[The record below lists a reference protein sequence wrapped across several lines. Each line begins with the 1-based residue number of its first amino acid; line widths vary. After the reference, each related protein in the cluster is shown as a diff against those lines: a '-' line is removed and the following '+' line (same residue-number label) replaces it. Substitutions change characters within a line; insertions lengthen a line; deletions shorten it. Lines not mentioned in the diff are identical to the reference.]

1 MYILI
6 ITNSMDLTVDSIIH
20 RFSNT
25 VCFFRLNTDKFN
37 DYEIK
42 VSNEDTI
49 ITNIISNVS
58 ININDCYGVYYRK
71 ITLPDLRE
79 FDIKYRNLMYKEM
92 MTIIEG
98 IAENA
103 GKVALTRPSILKKAD
118 NKIVQIHVA
127 KEVGF
132 TIPPSLLTNSNI
144 SAQKFVETQNSSI
157 VKPISVG
164 RINTSQTVNFIQTN
178 IVKDTGNVKGLEF
191 SPAYFQSYVQ
201 KDYEVRLT
209 IVYGECYGVKIES
222 SNKVDWRKSDATI
235 RYSKIRVP
243 IDIEEKCNEMMKKL
257 NIHFAAFDFIV
268 NDQEYIF
275 LELNANGQWQWLEEK
290 LNLGISDK
298 IIEYLTGG
306 DKNAEK

>member
-6 ITNSMDLTVDSIIH
+6 ITNSMDLTVDSLIY
-20 RFSNT
+20 RFSDT
-25 VCFFRLNTDKFN
+25 VVFFRFNTDKFS

-42 VSNEDTI
+42 VTNEDTV
-49 ITNIISNVS
+49 ITNKISNISV
-58 ININDCYGVYYRK
+58 NINGCHGVYYRK
-71 ITLPDLRE
+71 ITLPDLQG

-103 GKVALTRPSILKKAD
+103 GKVALTRPSILKRAD

-132 TIPPSLLTNSNI
+132 TVPPSLLTNSNI
-144 SAQKFVETQNSSI
+144 SAQEFVETQNSSI

-164 RINTSQTVNFIQTN
+164 RINTNQTVNFIQTN
-178 IVKDTGNVKGLEF
+178 IVKNTRNIEGLEF
-191 SPAYFQSYVQ
+191 SPAYFQSYVK
-201 KDYEVRLT
+201 KDYEVRLN
-209 IVYGECYGVKIES
+209 IVHGECFGVKIES
-222 SNKVDWRKSDATI
+222 SNNVDWRKKDARI
-235 RYSKIRVP
+235 RYSKIKVP
-243 IDIEEKCNEMMKKL
+243 EDIEKKCCEMMDRL

-268 NDQEYIF
+268 NKQNYVF

-290 LNLGISDK
+290 LNLGIADK
-298 IIEYLTGG
+298 IMEYLIGE

>member
-1 MYILI
+1 
-6 ITNSMDLTVDSIIH
+6 MDLTVDSIIH
-20 RFSNT
+20 RFNDT
-25 VCFFRLNTDKFN
+25 VCFFRFNTDKFN
-37 DYEIK
+37 DYEIN
-42 VSNEDTI
+42 VTDEDTVI
-49 ITNIISNVS
+49 NNTISNVS
-58 ININDCYGVYYRK
+58 INIKDCSGVYYRK
-71 ITLPDLRE
+71 ITLPDLQE

-132 TIPPSLLTNSNI
+132 TVPPSLLTNSNI
-144 SAQKFVETQNSSI
+144 SAQEFVETQASTI

-178 IVKDTGNVKGLEF
+178 IVKNTGNIEGLEF
-191 SPAYFQSYVQ
+191 SPVYFQSYVE

-209 IVYGECYGVKIES
+209 IVHGECFGVKIES
-222 SNKVDWRKSDATI
+222 SNKVDWRKRDATI
-235 RYSKIRVP
+235 RYSKIKVP
-243 IDIEEKCNEMMKKL
+243 VNIEEKCYKMMDKL

-268 NDQEYIF
+268 NKQSYVF
-275 LELNANGQWQWLEEK
+275 LELNANGQWQWLEEM
-290 LNLGISDK
+290 LNLGIADK
-298 IIEYLTGG
+298 IVKYLTGE

>member
-20 RFSNT
+20 RFSDK
-25 VCFFRLNTDKFN
+25 VCFFRFNTDKFN

-42 VSNEDTI
+42 VTNDDTVVLNT
-49 ITNIISNVS
+49 ITNVS
-58 ININDCYGVYYRK
+58 ININDCHGVYYRK
-71 ITLPDLRE
+71 ITLPDLQG
-79 FDIKYRNLMYKEM
+79 FDAKYRNLMYKEM

-103 GKVALTRPSILKKAD
+103 GKVVLTRPSILKKAD
-118 NKIVQIHVA
+118 NKIVQLHVA

-132 TIPPSLLTNSNI
+132 TVPPSLLTNSNR
-144 SAQKFVETQNSSI
+144 SAREFVATQESSI

-178 IVKDTGNVKGLEF
+178 KVKDTGNVEGLEF
-191 SPAYFQSYVQ
+191 SPAYFQTYVE

-209 IVYGECYGVKIES
+209 IVHGKCFGVKVES
-222 SNKVDWRKSDATI
+222 SNNVDWRKKDAKVH
-235 RYSKIRVP
+235 YSKIKVP
-243 IDIEEKCNEMMKKL
+243 EDIEKKCYEMMDKL
-257 NIHFAAFDFIV
+257 DIHFAAFDFIV
-268 NDQEYIF
+268 NNQKYVF

-298 IIEYLTGG
+298 IVKYLTGE
-306 DKNAEK
+306 DKNEK

>member
-20 RFSNT
+20 QFSDT
-25 VCFFRLNTDKFN
+25 VSFFRFNTDKFN

-42 VSNEDTI
+42 VTNEDTVI
-49 ITNIISNVS
+49 SNTISNVS
-58 ININDCYGVYYRK
+58 ININDCHGVYYRK
-71 ITLPDLRE
+71 ITLPDLQG
-79 FDIKYRNLMYKEM
+79 FDAKYRNLMYKEM
-92 MTIIEG
+92 MAIIEG
-98 IAENA
+98 IAENT

-132 TIPPSLLTNSNI
+132 TVPPSLLTNSNN
-144 SAQKFVETQNSSI
+144 SAREFVASQGTSI

-178 IVKDTGNVKGLEF
+178 IVKDTGYVEGLEF
-191 SPAYFQSYVQ
+191 SPAYFQTYVE

-209 IVYGECYGVKIES
+209 IVYGECFGVKVES
-222 SNKVDWRKSDATI
+222 SNNVDWRKKDAKVH
-235 RYSKIRVP
+235 YSKIKVP
-243 IDIEEKCNEMMKKL
+243 EDIEMKCYEMMDKL

-268 NDQEYIF
+268 NKQKYIF

-298 IIEYLTGG
+298 IVEYLTGE
-306 DKNAEK
+306 DKNEK